1 MIIFGTTSRFPMCSA
16 GWPLLGF
23 TELTLRLQWSRS
35 VLSGIPQAFLHRWKG
50 SCMGAS
56 FRSYSG
62 TSHVQLPDHS
72 AVRGVLCCENKGG
85 IDPSQGSPAVLTY
98 LSGVSQGAGSLVNSS
113 QSIVIP
119 THRTLKAQEG
129 KSRLIVPG
137 VPGSGVQFRP
147 ATDRSL

>member
-1 MIIFGTTSRFPMCSA
+1 MCSA
-16 GWPLLGF
+16 GWPLLGL
-23 TELTLRLQWSRS
+23 TELTLHLQESQS
-35 VLSGIPQAFLHRWKG
+35 VLNWTLQAFLHRWKG
-50 SCMGAS
+50 SCTGAS

-72 AVRGVLCCENKGG
+72 TVRGVLCCSSENEGG

-98 LSGVSQGAGSLVNSS
+98 LSGVSQGAGSLVNGS

-119 THRTLKAQEG
+119 TYHTLKAQEG

-147 ATDRSL
+147 AMDRSQ